1 MAFPTSLYPVTEIV
15 NDTLNATMFEPPP
28 PSLTWTVL
36 TATSLSIVALTS
48 ILGNAL
54 VLVTLTVER
63 HLRTPANSL
72 IGSLAVADLLVSL
85 LVMPISASYELTQ
98 TWRLGRAMCDIWTI
112 LDVTCCTASIMS
124 LCIIALDRYWAITD
138 AVKYVHKRTPKRM
151 MVMIGVVWLLSLC
164 ISIPPVF
171 GWRKP
176 EDTADPN
183 NCLISQD
190 HGYTIF
196 STFGAF
202 YIPLILVLAVY
213 YKIFRAAQAR
223 IRKRINSRAK
233 MGLSQMQ
240 PSHDMTHAQSNAP
253 SYSPE
258 LSHRPHSGHESM
270 SRVQPIAMSTLAVHR
285 PPSASRSPNVTNRHR
300 TSIFQSLQ
308 AEGEAT
314 ENHLADVERPG
325 GQNGTLQ
332 PGRAMRY
339 SRRLNGGHTALDHK
353 DVTPEAVTTTEAL
366 QSRMVNQKKILFS
379 KERKA
384 AQTLGV
390 VTGVF
395 VFCWLPFFLVALIG
409 PFCSQC
415 LISDVIRSVVLWLGY
430 VNSMV
435 NPFLYAFLNK
445 DFQKSFKKILFG
457 RR

>member
-1 MAFPTSLYPVTEIV
+1 MTVVV
-15 NDTLNATMFEPPP
+15 NLPPP
-28 PSLTWTVL
+28 PSLTWAIL
-36 TATSLSIVALTS
+36 TGTSLSIVTLTS

-98 TWRLGRAMCDIWTI
+98 TWRLGRAMCDIWII

-190 HGYTIF
+190 HAYTIF

-202 YIPLILVLAVY
+202 YIPLIIVLAVY

-233 MGLSQMQ
+233 MGLSQ
-240 PSHDMTHAQSNAP
+240 
-253 SYSPE
+253 
-258 LSHRPHSGHESM
+258 
-270 SRVQPIAMSTLAVHR
+270 
-285 PPSASRSPNVTNRHR
+285 
-300 TSIFQSLQ
+300 
-308 AEGEAT
+308 
-314 ENHLADVERPG
+314 
-325 GQNGTLQ
+325 
-332 PGRAMRY
+332 
-339 SRRLNGGHTALDHK
+339 
-353 DVTPEAVTTTEAL
+353 AL
-366 QSRMVNQKKILFS
+366 QSRIVTQKKILFS

-390 VTGVF
+390 ITGVF

-409 PFCSQC
+409 PFCSHC
-415 LISDVIRSVVLWLGY
+415 HISDVIKSVVLWLGY

>member
-1 MAFPTSLYPVTEIV
+1 MAFPTNLYPVTEIV
-15 NDTLNATMFEPPP
+15 NDTLNATMSEPPP
-28 PSLTWTVL
+28 PSLTWAIL
-36 TATSLSIVALTS
+36 TGTSLSIVTLTS

-98 TWRLGRAMCDIWTI
+98 TWRLGRAMCDIWII

-190 HGYTIF
+190 HAYTIF

-202 YIPLILVLAVY
+202 YIPLIIVLAVY

-233 MGLSQMQ
+233 MGLSQ
-240 PSHDMTHAQSNAP
+240 
-253 SYSPE
+253 
-258 LSHRPHSGHESM
+258 
-270 SRVQPIAMSTLAVHR
+270 
-285 PPSASRSPNVTNRHR
+285 
-300 TSIFQSLQ
+300 
-308 AEGEAT
+308 AEGEPT

-325 GQNGTLQ
+325 AQNGTLQ
-332 PGRAMRY
+332 TGGRAMRY
-339 SRRLNGGHTALDHK
+339 SRRLNGGHAADNNNPGL
-353 DVTPEAVTTTEAL
+353 TPDAVTTTEAL
-366 QSRMVNQKKILFS
+366 QSRIVTQKKILFS

-390 VTGVF
+390 ITGVF

-409 PFCSQC
+409 PFCSHC
-415 LISDVIRSVVLWLGY
+415 HISDVIKSVVLWLGY

>member
-1 MAFPTSLYPVTEIV
+1 MAFPTNLYPVTEIV
-15 NDTLNATMFEPPP
+15 NDTLNATMSEPPP
-28 PSLTWTVL
+28 PSLTWAIL
-36 TATSLSIVALTS
+36 TGTSLSIVTLTS

-98 TWRLGRAMCDIWTI
+98 TWRLGRAMCDIWII

-190 HGYTIF
+190 HAYTIF

-202 YIPLILVLAVY
+202 YIPLIIVLAVY

-233 MGLSQMQ
+233 MGLSQ
-240 PSHDMTHAQSNAP
+240 
-253 SYSPE
+253 
-258 LSHRPHSGHESM
+258 
-270 SRVQPIAMSTLAVHR
+270 
-285 PPSASRSPNVTNRHR
+285 
-300 TSIFQSLQ
+300 IFQSLQ
-308 AEGEAT
+308 AEGEPT

-325 GQNGTLQ
+325 AQNGTLQ
-332 PGRAMRY
+332 TGGRAMRY
-339 SRRLNGGHTALDHK
+339 SRRLNGGHAADNNNPGL
-353 DVTPEAVTTTEAL
+353 TPDAVTTTEAL
-366 QSRMVNQKKILFS
+366 QSRIVTQKKILFS

-390 VTGVF
+390 ITGVF

-409 PFCSQC
+409 PFCSHC
-415 LISDVIRSVVLWLGY
+415 HISDVIKSVVLWLGY

>member
-15 NDTLNATMFEPPP
+15 NDTVNTTMFEPPP

-233 MGLSQMQ
+233 MGLSQ
-240 PSHDMTHAQSNAP
+240 
-253 SYSPE
+253 
-258 LSHRPHSGHESM
+258 
-270 SRVQPIAMSTLAVHR
+270 
-285 PPSASRSPNVTNRHR
+285 
-300 TSIFQSLQ
+300 

>member
-1 MAFPTSLYPVTEIV
+1 MTAFPTNLYPVTEIA
-15 NDTLNATMFEPPP
+15 NDTLNVTTAEPP

-36 TATSLSIVALTS
+36 TATSLSIVTLTS

-98 TWRLGRAMCDIWTI
+98 TWRLGRAMCDIWII
-112 LDVTCCTASIMS
+112 LDVTCCTASILS

-151 MVMIGVVWLLSLC
+151 MVMIGLVWLLSVG

-190 HGYTIF
+190 HAYTIF

-202 YIPLILVLAVY
+202 YIPLIIVLAVY

-233 MGLSQMQ
+233 MGLSQMR

-253 SYSPE
+253 SSSPE
-258 LSHRPHSGHESM
+258 LSHRSPESVA
-270 SRVQPIAMSTLAVHR
+270 RVQPIALSTLQLAGR
-285 PPSASRSPNVTNRHR
+285 PTSASRSPNVTNRHR
-300 TSIFQSLQ
+300 IS

-314 ENHLADVERPG
+314 ENNLADVERPG
-325 GQNGTLQ
+325 PGNVNQNGTLQ
-332 PGRAMRY
+332 VGRAMRY
-339 SRRLNGGHTALDHK
+339 SRRPNGGHAAATTSHK
-353 DVTPEAVTTTEAL
+353 DITPDAVTTTEAL
-366 QSRMVNQKKILFS
+366 QSRMVSQKKILFS

-390 VTGVF
+390 ITGVF

-409 PFCSQC
+409 PFCSTC
-415 LISDVIRSVVLWLGY
+415 HISDVIKSVVLWLGY
-430 VNSMV
+430 VNCMV

>member
-15 NDTLNATMFEPPP
+15 NDTVNTTMFEPPP

-233 MGLSQMQ
+233 MGLSQ
-240 PSHDMTHAQSNAP
+240 
-253 SYSPE
+253 
-258 LSHRPHSGHESM
+258 
-270 SRVQPIAMSTLAVHR
+270 
-285 PPSASRSPNVTNRHR
+285 
-300 TSIFQSLQ
+300 IFQSLQ

>member
-1 MAFPTSLYPVTEIV
+1 MAFPTNLYTVTEIV
-15 NDTLNATMFEPPP
+15 NDTLNATMSEPPP
-28 PSLTWTVL
+28 PSLTWAIL
-36 TATSLSIVALTS
+36 TGTSLSIVTLTS

-98 TWRLGRAMCDIWTI
+98 TWRLGRAMCDIWII

-190 HGYTIF
+190 HAYTIF

-202 YIPLILVLAVY
+202 YIPLIIVLAVY

-233 MGLSQMQ
+233 MGLSQ
-240 PSHDMTHAQSNAP
+240 
-253 SYSPE
+253 
-258 LSHRPHSGHESM
+258 
-270 SRVQPIAMSTLAVHR
+270 
-285 PPSASRSPNVTNRHR
+285 
-300 TSIFQSLQ
+300 
-308 AEGEAT
+308 AEGEPT

-325 GQNGTLQ
+325 AQNGTLQ
-332 PGRAMRY
+332 TGGRAMRY
-339 SRRLNGGHTALDHK
+339 SRRLNGGHAADNNNPGL
-353 DVTPEAVTTTEAL
+353 TPDAVTTTEAL
-366 QSRMVNQKKILFS
+366 QSRIVTQKKILFS

-390 VTGVF
+390 ITGVF

-409 PFCSQC
+409 PFCSHC
-415 LISDVIRSVVLWLGY
+415 HISDVIKSVVLWLGY

>member
-15 NDTLNATMFEPPP
+15 NDTVNTTMFEPPP

-233 MGLSQMQ
+233 MGLSQ
-240 PSHDMTHAQSNAP
+240 
-253 SYSPE
+253 
-258 LSHRPHSGHESM
+258 
-270 SRVQPIAMSTLAVHR
+270 
-285 PPSASRSPNVTNRHR
+285 SASRSPNVTNRHR

>member
-1 MAFPTSLYPVTEIV
+1 MAFPTNLYTVTEIV
-15 NDTLNATMFEPPP
+15 NDTLNATMSEPPP
-28 PSLTWTVL
+28 PSLTWAIL
-36 TATSLSIVALTS
+36 TGTSLSIVTLTS

-98 TWRLGRAMCDIWTI
+98 TWRLGRAMCDIWII

-190 HGYTIF
+190 HAYTIF

-202 YIPLILVLAVY
+202 YIPLIIVLAVY

-240 PSHDMTHAQSNAP
+240 PSHDMTHAQSHAP
-253 SYSPE
+253 SSSPE

-270 SRVQPIAMSTLAVHR
+270 ARAQPIAMSTLVVPR
-285 PPSASRSPNVTNRHR
+285 PASASRSPNVTNRHGI
-300 TSIFQSLQ
+300 S
-308 AEGEAT
+308 AEGEPT

-325 GQNGTLQ
+325 AQNGTLQ
-332 PGRAMRY
+332 TGGRAMRY
-339 SRRLNGGHTALDHK
+339 SRRLNGGHAADNNNPGL
-353 DVTPEAVTTTEAL
+353 TPDAVTTTEAL
-366 QSRMVNQKKILFS
+366 QSRIVTQKKILFS

-390 VTGVF
+390 ITGVF

-409 PFCSQC
+409 PFCSHC
-415 LISDVIRSVVLWLGY
+415 HISDVIKSVVLWLGY